1 MKKTIGII
9 EIASNC
15 LRLKIGERSQKG
27 VKVIESISYPLALGR
42 DTFHNGKISFE
53 SQDKTADIIKGF
65 LAVSRDYGVTEI
77 HAVATTAVREARNKD
92 YFLDQLKLKTGIELN
107 VIDESQEKIY
117 INKIVYSNLDED
129 KKDSSLL
136 VHLGSGNINIFIVQK
151 GEIIRTLNIKLG
163 ALRISE
169 LFDDTIEN
177 SADYVQI
184 IKEYLHPFT
193 ENISAFIGDKA
204 SHFILSGNET
214 DTISNMCGSKKKG
227 KNNIISRDSFMK
239 LYSSIKN
246 KTPAII
252 ADEFDLTPENSEIL
266 LPTIIVVSRLMKYTT
281 AKNIISPVYTLGD
294 ALLYSYLYPAEE
306 KKFSRKYSEFSI
318 NSSLSIAEKFGSDI
332 SHIERVS
339 SISLKIFDR
348 MKKLHGMGERERI
361 LLHIST
367 ILQDIGKI
375 ISIKNHNEI
384 SYHMIRGL
392 DIVGVNE
399 DDRNIIATA
408 VLYHSGNLA
417 PDTEDAEYADL
428 PVDERV
434 IVSKI
439 SAILKLANAVHSSH
453 NPKFDDINVRLSGN
467 KELIIT
473 ASTYRN
479 INLEKWNFKSKSKLF
494 EDVFGIKAV
503 LNKRSVM

>member
-1 MKKTIGII
+1 MKKIIGII
-9 EIASNC
+9 ELASNC

-42 DTFHNGKISFE
+42 DTFHNGRISFE
-53 SQDKTADIIKGF
+53 SQDKAADIIKGF
-65 LAVSRDYGVTEI
+65 LAVSKDYGVTEI
-77 HAVATTAVREARNKD
+77 YAVATTAVREAKNKD
-92 YFLDQLKLKTGIELN
+92 YILDQLKLKTGIALN

-129 KKDSSLL
+129 KKDSTLL

-193 ENISAFIGDKA
+193 DSISAFIGDKA
-204 SHFILSGNET
+204 NNFILTGNET
-214 DTISNMCGSKKKG
+214 DTISEMCSSKKKG
-227 KNNIISRDSFMK
+227 KSNIISRDAFQK

-252 ADEFDLTPENSEIL
+252 ADEFNLSPENAEIF
-266 LPTIIVVSRLMKYTT
+266 LPTIIVVSRLLKYTT
-281 AKNIISPVYTLGD
+281 AKNIISPIYTLGD
-294 ALLYSYLYPAEE
+294 ALLFSYLYPVEE
-306 KKFSRKYSEFSI
+306 KRFSRQYAKFSI
-318 NSSLSIAEKFGSDI
+318 NSSIAIAERFDCDTA
-332 SHIERVS
+332 HIERVS
-339 SISLKIFDR
+339 STAIKIFDR
-348 MKKLHGMGERERI
+348 MKKIHGMGERERI
-361 LLHIST
+361 LLHIAA
-367 ILQDIGKI
+367 ILQDIGKT
-375 ISIKNHNEI
+375 ISIKNHNEL

-392 DIVGVNE
+392 DIVGINE

-408 VLYHSGNLA
+408 VLYHNSLTPNE
-417 PDTEDAEYADL
+417 EDEEYCSL
-428 PVDERV
+428 PIDERV
-434 IVSKI
+434 TVSKI
-439 SAILKLANAVHSSH
+439 SALLKLANAVHSSH
-453 NPKFDDINVRLSGN
+453 NPKFEDINVRLSG

-473 ASTYRN
+473 ASTYKN

-494 EDVFGIKAV
+494 EDVYGIKAV